1 MSQNNKYIL
10 GIIVCLLLL
19 FVLFLSHSVFQEKD
33 ALTTPSTNAGSKIF
47 IKGSDTILPVSIAES
62 KIYMDL
68 HPGNEIIVIGGG
80 SSLGL
85 ASFIEGEVE
94 IAMASRKIKE
104 SEITS
109 ATNKGIE
116 PVETI
121 IGWDGISVIVNKN
134 NPLESLSVEQ
144 LQMVYSGEITNWKEL
159 GGNDEK
165 IRVLVR
171 DQSSG
176 TYGFFKEH
184 VLGDKAYTKNAIIEP
199 NTEAVVKDV
208 SLSTASIGYIGLAY
222 MDESVKM
229 IGLGTSE
236 GIFYPNANTIR
247 RGTYPLSRP
256 LYYYTDGEPEGTVK
270 EYIDFVL
277 SAQGQEIL
285 SDIGYLPVN

>member
-1 MSQNNKYIL
+1 
-10 GIIVCLLLL
+10 
-19 FVLFLSHSVFQEKD
+19 
-33 ALTTPSTNAGSKIF
+33 
-47 IKGSDTILPVSIAES
+47 
-62 KIYMDL
+62 
-68 HPGNEIIVIGGG
+68 
-80 SSLGL
+80 
-85 ASFIEGEVE
+85 
-94 IAMASRKIKE
+94 
-104 SEITS
+104 
-109 ATNKGIE
+109 
-116 PVETI
+116 
-121 IGWDGISVIVNKN
+121 
-134 NPLESLSVEQ
+134 
-144 LQMVYSGEITNWKEL
+144 MVYSGEITNWKEL

-208 SLSTASIGYIGLAY
+208 SLNTASLGYIGLAY
-222 MDESVKM
+222 MDESVKI
-229 IGLGTSE
+229 IGLGT
-236 GIFYPNANTIR
+236 FYPNAGTIR

-285 SDIGYLPVN
+285 SDIGYLPFN